1 MEFGKQIIDNY
12 NGKIDSDLLHY
23 NDYMVKLKELSSA
36 GYNNTIKQF
45 IIYQLENFSDSRYDS
60 GYGGVRGIMLKALFN
75 IESANDFQRLI
86 LKSTENDFLSRE
98 IKEKALL
105 ASKLLDEKLPKD
117 ELFRNFKQYFMAD
130 DLNINYDDAYHCI
143 RNYNSKLIKKDL
155 TNIDALNEAAPLDY
169 TFLDEQGNIK
179 SKKITIKI
187 IDDPNFHVLIHGI
200 GHKEENN
207 LNRVTNYKIGN
218 KLVNNP

>member
-23 NDYMVKLKELSSA
+23 NDYMAKLKELSSA

-98 IKEKALL
+98 IKE
-105 ASKLLDEKLPKD
+105 
-117 ELFRNFKQYFMAD
+117 
-130 DLNINYDDAYHCI
+130 
-143 RNYNSKLIKKDL
+143 
-155 TNIDALNEAAPLDY
+155 
-169 TFLDEQGNIK
+169 
-179 SKKITIKI
+179 
-187 IDDPNFHVLIHGI
+187 
-200 GHKEENN
+200 
-207 LNRVTNYKIGN
+207 
-218 KLVNNP
+218 